1 MMCEPRGWGGGEN
14 VLKTKLG
21 LLMRRVGG
29 VRGEIIQTNLCYRM
43 HEDGKQHKFSEK
55 IISENHSKKTQGV
68 VCTLN

>member
-1 MMCEPRGWGGGEN
+1 MCEPRGWGGGEN

-43 HEDGKQHKFSEK
+43 HEDGNIPPSVSHNINSR
-55 IISENHSKKTQGV
+55 KK
-68 VCTLN
+68 